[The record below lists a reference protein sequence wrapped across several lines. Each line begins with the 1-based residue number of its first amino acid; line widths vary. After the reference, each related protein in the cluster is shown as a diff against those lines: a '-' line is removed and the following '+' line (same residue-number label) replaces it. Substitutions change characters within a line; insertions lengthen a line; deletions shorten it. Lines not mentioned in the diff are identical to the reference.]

1 MKKNFDRALL
11 ADVAEQ
17 LINHLRNRND
27 VQNIDLMNLS
37 GFCRNCLSKWYVSAA
52 EKKKIHAYMVKKGDN
67 PKDAQNSLDK
77 VYDFI
82 KKITNNPVLKAIG
95 NKPGSTKPYC
105 HIDDLTQALI
115 LLAMNKKV
123 NGEYN
128 VVPDDQINIEQ
139 VAKAVMSGLEE
150 YRVIEWL

>member
-52 EKKKIHAYMVKKGDN
+52 EKKKISISYDEARELIYGMPYDEWKNKFQTEITSEQKEKFESN
-67 PKDAQNSLDK
+67 KD
-77 VYDFI
+77 
-82 KKITNNPVLKAIG
+82 
-95 NKPGSTKPYC
+95 
-105 HIDDLTQALI
+105 
-115 LLAMNKKV
+115 
-123 NGEYN
+123 
-128 VVPDDQINIEQ
+128 
-139 VAKAVMSGLEE
+139 
-150 YRVIEWL
+150 